1 MTLIDCRRALL
12 HHIVSGD
19 CANYAVDATTH
30 PRPQRTACRC
40 IAQDFHSAADV
51 SQAVLEIILGADR
64 NQMSTESLL
73 HVAAALNL
81 TISGS
86 RNLRFKIRALLRNI
100 LNSIAS
106 SETHNHSSA
115 SVADFFNSFES
126 HRRPVLVSIAALHRI
141 EVPTNA
147 TIEMIRTKITE
158 HITSGLAETVDM
170 TFTHL
175 DSYKKC
181 VLKRTQLPLVPAFAM
196 TAHKAQGKTMEVVVV
211 DLESTRGTESPYV
224 MLSRAKSLDGVFILR
239 PFRQKVIQCRPSEDV
254 RNEFKRLDVLC
265 HQTKMKY
272 GTPAE
277 SAMAQEYL
285 VKTFSPAAL
294 PEDGEPVDFT
304 PGNTRTL
311 AQLQSSSAR
320 LISESTR
327 SSSNQS
333 TCRTTCSSPRRARNR
348 PM

>member
-1 MTLIDCRRALL
+1 
-12 HHIVSGD
+12 
-19 CANYAVDATTH
+19 
-30 PRPQRTACRC
+30 
-40 IAQDFHSAADV
+40 
-51 SQAVLEIILGADR
+51 
-64 NQMSTESLL
+64 
-73 HVAAALNL
+73 
-81 TISGS
+81 
-86 RNLRFKIRALLRNI
+86 
-100 LNSIAS
+100 
-106 SETHNHSSA
+106 
-115 SVADFFNSFES
+115 
-126 HRRPVLVSIAALHRI
+126 
-141 EVPTNA
+141 
-147 TIEMIRTKITE
+147 
-158 HITSGLAETVDM
+158 
-170 TFTHL
+170 
-175 DSYKKC
+175 
-181 VLKRTQLPLVPAFAM
+181 M

-211 DLESTRGTESPYV
+211 DLESTRETKSPYV

-304 PGNTRTL
+304 SGNARTL
-311 AQLQSSSAR
+311 ARLQSSSAR

-348 PM
+348 AMQSATQIHAVSLALTPPKRSCPSEDLSMEEPLTKRARNRK

>member
-19 CANYAVDATTH
+19 CANYAVDATAY
-30 PRPQRTACRC
+30 PRPQRTACHC

-51 SQAVLEIILGADR
+51 SQAVLEIVLGADH

-86 RNLRFKIRALLRNI
+86 RNLHFKIRALLRNI

-147 TIEMIRTKITE
+147 TIEMICTKITE
-158 HITSGLAETVDM
+158 HITSGRCAQFANTD
-170 TFTHL
+170 
-175 DSYKKC
+175 
-181 VLKRTQLPLVPAFAM
+181 LPTSRP
-196 TAHKAQGKTMEVVVV
+196 K
-211 DLESTRGTESPYV
+211 DLLLPDCADVCREWRFNGIDPDLQV
-224 MLSRAKSLDGVFILR
+224 HILSAL
-239 PFRQKVIQCRPSEDV
+239 
-254 RNEFKRLDVLC
+254 
-265 HQTKMKY
+265 Y
-272 GTPAE
+272 G
-277 SAMAQEYL
+277 S
-285 VKTFSPAAL
+285 K
-294 PEDGEPVDFT
+294 
-304 PGNTRTL
+304 
-311 AQLQSSSAR
+311 QSR
-320 LISESTR
+320 F
-327 SSSNQS
+327 
-333 TCRTTCSSPRRARNR
+333 
-348 PM
+348 